1 MLVVTGA
8 LANRHGWALTVRMV
22 LVLVARLTVPSETQL
37 VPSWEVSIPMTPAVT
52 VPVTRM
58 AMVMLLLDAPK
69 STEVPV
75 PVVAAVRL
83 VVAVAVP
90 DAVATDVPLR
100 GLVTATFWVPLGG
113 GVAVPVTGR
122 VVPGGDIPSTLIR
135 FSAIRVGSFG

>member
-1 MLVVTGA
+1 MLVVTRA
-8 LANRHGWALTVRMV
+8 LANRHASALAVSMV

-58 AMVMLLLDAPK
+58 AMVMLLLDVPK

-90 DAVATDVPLR
+90 DALATHVPLR
-100 GLVTATFWVPLGG
+100 GLVTATVCGPLGG
-113 GVAVPVTGR
+113 EGR
-122 VVPGGDIPSTLIR
+122 VPLTRKG
-135 FSAIRVGSFG
+135 